1 MPTPIVPNS
10 SATPALSRYSVDLT
24 ASDFQVTAT
33 NRLTASKYA
42 ADDAH
47 EYLRSWNYTVG
58 PIRAAAGE
66 KLTRS
71 ANTEPISILVKESVP
86 DSGRDRLYSC
96 QATVTITVDA
106 IDAFSAGEAALQL
119 VCAPDRIDQ
128 QLASY
133 RDQAFWDKLLPV
145 ARAPMA
151 QMAEVLRRR
160 GFEAFVRAG
169 DADGARPLAIELS
182 ENGEAVGTM
191 ALIKYLPAA
200 GSVGTSTGS
209 RAIPRPALHFIGEH
223 DIEVSS
229 IPEACPDLWFNDKP
243 IEPSDIACLDIDAF
257 DQLIDLVLEQRE
269 QAREAAEPA
278 PTI

>member
-1 MPTPIVPNS
+1 MRTPTAPTS
-10 SATPALSRYSVDLT
+10 SATTALSRYSVDLT
-24 ASDFQVTAT
+24 AHDFQVTAT

-47 EYLRSWNYTVG
+47 EYLRSWNYTIG

-66 KLTRS
+66 KLTLS
-71 ANTEPISILVKESVP
+71 ANAEPIAISVKESVP
-86 DSGRDRLYSC
+86 DAGRDRIYSC

-106 IDAFSAGEAALQL
+106 ADAFSAGEVALKL

-145 ARAPMA
+145 ARAPIA

-169 DADGARPLAIELS
+169 DAASARPLAIELA
-182 ENGEAVGTM
+182 ENGEAVGTVS
-191 ALIKYLPAA
+191 LVSYVPTAA
-200 GSVGTSTGS
+200 STGAGS
-209 RAIPRPALHFIGEH
+209 RAIPRAALHFIGEH

-243 IEPSDIACLDIDAF
+243 VAPSDIACLDIDAF
-257 DQLIDLVLEQRE
+257 DQLIDLVIEQRE

-278 PTI
+278 PTA